1 MSLRESK
8 EILNE
13 YNVTKKANLF
23 TDSPSCKRLIAH

>member
-23 TDSPSCKRLIAH
+23 TDLPFCKRFIEY